1 MTNRSKGQLEELS
14 RIVGGC
20 SCERGGNTHHL
31 LRFFSEVKRKILL
44 TLSQLE
50 IVNVWSMEDNS
61 VI

>member
-1 MTNRSKGQLEELS
+1 MAGGGVLMWKGWEYPS
-14 RIVGGC
+14 FTSIF
-20 SCERGGNTHHL
+20 
-31 LRFFSEVKRKILL
+31 LRVKRKSLL